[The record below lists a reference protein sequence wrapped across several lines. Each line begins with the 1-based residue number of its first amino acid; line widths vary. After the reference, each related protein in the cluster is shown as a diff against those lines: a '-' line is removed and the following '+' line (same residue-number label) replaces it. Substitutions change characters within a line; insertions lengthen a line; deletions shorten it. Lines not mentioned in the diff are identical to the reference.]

1 MNVKALTYFTLAIT
15 FFVLAATAFLPIVES
30 RMKMVKKSKFLL
42 ARSYLLAMVPI
53 SQYPCILMAIRF
65 ACS

>member
-1 MNVKALTYFTLAIT
+1 
-15 FFVLAATAFLPIVES
+15 
-30 RMKMVKKSKFLL
+30 MKMVKKSKFLL
-42 ARSYLLAMVPI
+42 TRSYLLAMVPI